1 MMDFIYELYKNDN
14 FTLYLTIALVVLI
27 ILFVIVF
34 FFGKKDQ
41 KLEETKRLQ
50 KIDLDTFKEKK
61 EEPVKLETLEPVA
74 EKDAKSKEEIK
85 PLEEK
90 INEEA
95 TATIFKPVIKEE
107 KIEEPII
114 EIPKTRPVFR
124 DNEEESKPITIN
136 DLPELKEEDKKME
149 LDLGNLKNIKEEFE
163 KIEVPELTLK
173 NEEVKPP
180 YKPSQVFSSVYVNKE
195 AEVKNEEIP
204 KKDEE
209 EKEMK
214 LFTIE
219 DDEEEMELPT
229 LKTEEEKTFSFDDV
243 NGETYDVK

>member
-74 EKDAKSKEEIK
+74 EKDAKSKEVI

-173 NEEVKPP
+173 NEEVKPS

-204 KKDEE
+204 KMDEE
-209 EKEMK
+209 EK
-214 LFTIE
+214 
-219 DDEEEMELPT
+219 MELPT